1 MDNNSKPGGNV
12 QAGSGAGRV
21 IRYTNAAALFAA
33 GTTTT
38 YFALRSDGY
47 SFFQYLAV
55 FAGIYLPIAG
65 LGWLYAKM
73 TAKKQHS

>member
-1 MDNNSKPGGNV
+1 MDNNSQPGGKV
-12 QAGSGAGRV
+12 QAGSGTGRV
-21 IRYTNAAALFAA
+21 SKYANATALFAA

-38 YFALRSDGY
+38 YLALKSDGY

>member
-1 MDNNSKPGGNV
+1 MNNNLQSGGNV
-12 QAGSGAGRV
+12 KAGSGTGGV
-21 IRYTNAAALFAA
+21 NKYVNAVALFAA

-38 YFALRSDGY
+38 YLALRSDGY

-73 TAKKQHS
+73 IVKK